1 MNRQKIIFLVVLG
14 AVAVFIAAM
23 VRSMLPTHQVLANGY
38 QVSVG
43 GKGETW
49 VRTPD
54 RKALITEVTSVW
66 ASRDRMLI
74 ERHPTDDKP
83 PFKLLDCDY
92 QLGVGREALRLIP
105 AAEARAMMPGLRR
118 EAASPKTCV
127 K

>member
-1 MNRQKIIFLVVLG
+1 MNRQKIIFLIVLG

-23 VRSMLPTHQVLANGY
+23 VRSMLPAHQVLANGY

-54 RKALITEVTSVW
+54 RKTLITEVTSVW
-66 ASRDRMLI
+66 ASSDRMLI
-74 ERHPTDDKP
+74 ERHPTDEKP
-83 PFKLLDCDY
+83 PFKLLDCAY
-92 QLGVGREALRLIP
+92 QLGEGRGPLRAISN
-105 AAEARAMMPGLRR
+105 AEARTMMAGLRR

>member
-1 MNRQKIIFLVVLG
+1 MNRQKIVFLIVLG

-23 VRSMLPTHQVLANGY
+23 VRSMLPSHQVLANGY

-54 RKALITEVTSVW
+54 RKTLITEVTSVW
-66 ASRDRMLI
+66 ASGEQILI
-74 ERHPTDDKP
+74 ERHPTDEKP

-92 QLGVGREALRLIP
+92 QLGVGREPLRNVP
-105 AAEARAMMPGLRR
+105 AAEARPMMAMLRR
-118 EAASPKTCV
+118 ETASPKTCV
-127 K
+127 R